1 MTDKHCHV
9 LWVEVQ
15 TGASLLGDQFACS
28 SQNVSFH
35 FLELLIQIYLQMFTK
50 ICVVGRVWMFMVALF
65 IIPTTTG
72 KLEASKGLSKEK

>member
-1 MTDKHCHV
+1 MTDKRCHV

-35 FLELLIQIYLQMFTK
+35 LELLTQIYLQMFTK
-50 ICVVGRVWMFMVALF
+50 ICVVRGEYGCSWRPWL
-65 IIPTTTG
+65 
-72 KLEASKGLSKEK
+72 